1 MASRRNDGGAASVTQ
16 GVTSFRADMTLR
28 ETGAA
33 LRVGRGPVS
42 RQRTEQI
49 EKLALAKLRRW
60 FLRHAPW
67 VRS

>member
-1 MASRRNDGGAASVTQ
+1 MR
-16 GVTSFRADMTLR
+16 FRSDMTLR